1 MINLNDYPRA
11 LADYDAAIALE
22 PGDAYGFTVRG
33 NAKLDSGNPAGA
45 LADYNEALR
54 IKPDY
59 PFARENRAYAYF
71 NTGDY
76 KRAVEEL
83 TFVIDNEPTA
93 RLHVRRGHAHAML
106 EDRDR
111 ELADYAQA
119 IARDPG
125 FIEAYQQRA
134 DSYLARNKFGLAV
147 ADLTKVI
154 ELTPDD
160 PRVWHARAAAY
171 KLMNDTDKAAADE
184 SEAKQRERASFL
196 RMIGTR

>member
-1 MINLNDYPRA
+1 LINLNDYPRA

-59 PFARENRAYAYF
+59 AFARENRAYAYF

-83 TFVIDNEPTA
+83 TFVIDDEPTA

-111 ELADYAQA
+111 ELASSTRTGSGPMPTSSGASS
-119 IARDPG
+119 IAPSRISARSSSLRPTS
-125 FIEAYQQRA
+125 RA
-134 DSYLARNKFGLAV
+134 
-147 ADLTKVI
+147 T
-154 ELTPDD
+154 
-160 PRVWHARAAAY
+160 
-171 KLMNDTDKAAADE
+171 
-184 SEAKQRERASFL
+184 
-196 RMIGTR
+196 GTRVRPPTNS